1 MKNIIFSLL
10 AAVAF
15 EKKTEMQNILL
26 KSYKIGSTLG
36 LLAISY
42 LQESEADEMRMM
54 LRSLSGYNYK
64 VAINVWK
71 CKCVKVDQ
79 ALLKISGTNS
89 SNEIGIAPLTQLLPK
104 SLKLY
109 VPQNYKYPI
118 PNA

>member
-42 LQESEADEMRMM
+42 LQESEGDEMRMM
-54 LRSLSGYNYK
+54 LRSL
-64 VAINVWK
+64 A
-71 CKCVKVDQ
+71 
-79 ALLKISGTNS
+79 
-89 SNEIGIAPLTQLLPK
+89 
-104 SLKLY
+104 
-109 VPQNYKYPI
+109 
-118 PNA
+118 